1 MPISNTEKSGAL
13 HPNLLCPM
21 TSMDLRTLQ
30 LRTVLQDGEW
40 HLATDIAKMLGLNAE
55 YVRQILRRHKAS
67 WGLES
72 RRMRGYRLAPTEE

>member
-1 MPISNTEKSGAL
+1 MPVPNPEKPGT
-13 HPNLLCPM
+13 LLPDLLSPM
-21 TSMDLRTLQ
+21 TIMNLRALQ

-55 YVRQILRRHKAS
+55 YVRQILRSHKAS

-72 RRMRGYRLAPTEE
+72 RRMKGYRLVPSND

>member
-1 MPISNTEKSGAL
+1 MSVSNSAKPETLPPDFLS
-13 HPNLLCPM
+13 PM
-21 TSMDLRTLQ
+21 TIMHLRALQ

-55 YVRQILRRHKAS
+55 YVRQILRSHKAS

-72 RRMRGYRLAPTEE
+72 RRMKGYRLVPAED